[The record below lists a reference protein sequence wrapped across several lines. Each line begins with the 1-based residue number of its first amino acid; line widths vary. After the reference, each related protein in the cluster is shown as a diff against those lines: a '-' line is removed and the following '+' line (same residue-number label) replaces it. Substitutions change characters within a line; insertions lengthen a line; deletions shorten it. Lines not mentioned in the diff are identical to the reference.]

1 MRKLFL
7 GAVALSAL
15 VIFAVGCKKVEN
27 KVVDAVSTM
36 DSVGSTLE
44 NVAGDEMGMDM
55 TDATMQYFGIY
66 EGTIP
71 AASGPGIKMTLTL
84 NPDYTFTLVSEY
96 IDSKEKPFTDKG
108 TYTAEKGI
116 INATLQDN
124 SMRYFKIGD
133 KQLMLLNDQKEPAEG
148 DMAKEY
154 ILNQTK
160 AFEQPEVIN

>member
-1 MRKLFL
+1 MRKLLL
-7 GAVALSAL
+7 GVIALSTL
-15 VIFAVGCKKVEN
+15 LIFAVGCKKVEN
-27 KVVDAVSTM
+27 KVVDAVNTM
-36 DSVGSTLE
+36 DSVGTTLE

-96 IDSKEKPFTDKG
+96 VDSKEKPFTDKG
-108 TYTAEKGI
+108 TYTAEDGI

-124 SMRYFKIGD
+124 SMKYFKIGD

-148 DMAKEY
+148 DMAKNY
-154 ILNQTK
+154 ILTQTK